1 MSLREQMNAAREGWR
16 LLSLYQRFEHVVV
29 LVLTG
34 LIAIIIVAAMWSL
47 TLKILF
53 GLIAVEGFD
62 PTDHSVFQ
70 GVFGMV
76 FTVII
81 ALEFKRSLLVVAERR
96 NAIVQVR
103 TVILLALL
111 AILRK
116 FIILDLKTTDAA
128 QIIALATSLLALGG
142 AYWMVRDQD
151 RRDNVAA
158 AAQTARQQQ
167 SP

>member
-53 GLIAVEGFD
+53 GLVAVEGFD

-151 RRDNVAA
+151 RRDDVAA
-158 AAQTARQQQ
+158 AARAARQRQT
-167 SP
+167 P

>member
-1 MSLREQMNAAREGWR
+1 MSLREQMNVAREGWR
-16 LLSLYQRFEHVVV
+16 LLTLYQRFEQIVV
-29 LVLTG
+29 LALTG

-53 GLIAVEGFD
+53 GLVALESFD
-62 PTDHSVFQ
+62 PTDHTVFQ

-96 NAIVQVR
+96 DTIVQVR

-116 FIILDLKTTDAA
+116 FIILDLNTTDAA
-128 QIIALATSLLALGG
+128 QIFALAASLIALGG

-158 AAQTARQQQ
+158 AAQSTRERQF
-167 SP
+167 P

>member
-1 MSLREQMNAAREGWR
+1 MSLREQVNAAREGWR

-53 GLIAVEGFD
+53 GLVAVEGFD

-128 QIIALATSLLALGG
+128 QIIALATALLALGG

-151 RRDNVAA
+151 RRDSVAA
-158 AAQTARQQQ
+158 AAQSTRQQE

>member
-1 MSLREQMNAAREGWR
+1 MSLRKQMKAAREGWR

-29 LVLTG
+29 LILTG

-53 GLIAVEGFD
+53 SLVAIESFD

-70 GVFGMV
+70 GVFGML

-96 NAIVQVR
+96 TTIVQVR

-116 FIILDLKTTDAA
+116 FIILDLKITDAA
-128 QIIALATSLLALGG
+128 QTIALATSLLALGG

-151 RRDNVAA
+151 RRDNIAA

>member
-1 MSLREQMNAAREGWR
+1 MSLREQMNVAREGWR

-29 LVLTG
+29 IVLTG

-53 GLIAVEGFD
+53 GLVAVESFD
-62 PTDHSVFQ
+62 PTDHAVFQ

-96 NAIVQVR
+96 NTIVQVR

-151 RRDNVAA
+151 RRDNAAA